1 MTPCRS
7 QLTQT
12 TAHLCWAREHVTRNR
27 QQGASVL
34 FTNKSEFLLERDS
47 DRVLIWIEQANNLI
61 LMKDLLHKDS
71 YSLNLYE
78 KRTSLP
84 LHHPISDQ
92 KKHETSSQTT
102 LPLPPRSFPAVTSPP
117 STWCVGSSVPV
128 FTSESPDRRGCG
140 AILLFPGER
149 LSDSSSSLPKGRV
162 VKRSFLLVVSKKC
175 NWFYFSKCW
184 KWMLMRLPS
193 WWMVLIK

>member
-1 MTPCRS
+1 MLNCN
-7 QLTQT
+7 LKL
-12 TAHLCWAREHVTRNR
+12 ANEH
-27 QQGASVL
+27 
-34 FTNKSEFLLERDS
+34 K
-47 DRVLIWIEQANNLI
+47 
-61 LMKDLLHKDS
+61 
-71 YSLNLYE
+71 LNLYE

-92 KKHETSSQTT
+92 KKHETSSQ
-102 LPLPPRSFPAVTSPP
+102 PSPPPRSFPAVTSPP

-149 LSDSSSSLPKGRV
+149 LSDSSSSLPKGGW
-162 VKRSFLLVVSKKC
+162 SNDLFCSWCSKKS